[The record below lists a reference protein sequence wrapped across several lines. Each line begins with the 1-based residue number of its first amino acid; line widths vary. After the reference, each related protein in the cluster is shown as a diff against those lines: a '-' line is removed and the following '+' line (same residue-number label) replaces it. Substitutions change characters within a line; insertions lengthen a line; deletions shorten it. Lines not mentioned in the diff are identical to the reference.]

1 MARDRIDT
9 RALRF
14 ALGFPVV
21 LGVAFGVAG
30 FTLHGEVPHGVVLP
44 VGGPP
49 LPVFG
54 YLGIAAGVI
63 AVVGWGIGTQAARTV
78 LPGLGRRLILGLA
91 VAVDLF
97 LAALFASALVA
108 QAETPPPPGVRLD
121 SIVLATGTGGAVAL
135 GVVMGAVFKPDEQ
148 WTSRDDQALTF
159 ALDPDLLRDRLE
171 YWIHPRSSVLI
182 MIALCGAFPGTLV
195 ALVLPWLG
203 LLIFVLAMAGIAFLC
218 ARVAAGRTGV
228 RVFIAGVLPVLE
240 CPSTSILGA
249 AATHVTART
258 YGGWGLRRHGPS
270 SSYLAASGPAVAV
283 RLTDD
288 GGSVIGAPDPDR
300 AEALADL
307 LNRRAGKPA
316 DEGS

>member
-1 MARDRIDT
+1 VASDRIDA

-44 VGGPP
+44 VGGAP

-63 AVVGWGIGTQAARTV
+63 AVVGWAIGTQAARTV
-78 LPGLGRRLILGLA
+78 LPGLGRRLVLGLA

-108 QAETPPPPGVRLD
+108 QAETPLPPGARLD

-135 GVVMGAVFKPDEQ
+135 GVVMAAAFKPDEQ
-148 WTSRDDQALTF
+148 WTSRDDQALTM
-159 ALDPDLLRDRLE
+159 ALDPDLARDRLQ
-171 YWIHPRSSVLI
+171 YWIHPRSSVLV

-195 ALVLPWLG
+195 ALALPWLG
-203 LLIFVLAMAGIAFLC
+203 MVIFVLAMATIAFLC
-218 ARVAAGRTGV
+218 ARVAADRAGV
-228 RVFIAGVLPVLE
+228 RVFMAGVLPVLD
-240 CPSTSILGA
+240 CPSISVLGA
-249 AATHVTART
+249 AATNVTART
-258 YGGWGLRRHGPS
+258 HGGWGLRRHGPS
-270 SSYLAASGPAVAV
+270 SSYLAASGPAVVV
-283 RLTDD
+283 RLAND

-300 AEALADL
+300 AETLAEL

-316 DEGS
+316 G